1 MTKLEEVRSAK
12 SDTLKK
18 TLLECLDKSLGIVS
32 HACKKANTTRK
43 TFYQYCQEDADFK
56 SEVEDI
62 AEKAIDF
69 AESKLL
75 ESIKNGSDTATI
87 FYLKTKGKKRGYVER
102 SETELSGKTE
112 QIIRVRVQGETEDE

>member
-12 SDTLKK
+12 SDNLKK

-43 TFYQYCQEDADFK
+43 TFYQYCQEDANFK
-56 SEVEDI
+56 SEVDDI

>member
-1 MTKLEEVRSAK
+1 MTKLEKVRSAK

-43 TFYQYCQEDADFK
+43 TFYQYCQEDPDFK

-102 SETELSGKTE
+102 SEVDLSGAVKIKTVLIGHE
-112 QIIRVRVQGETEDE
+112 PPEGE

>member
-1 MTKLEEVRSAK
+1 MTKLEKVRSAK

-43 TFYQYCQEDADFK
+43 TFYQYCQEDANFK
-56 SEVEDI
+56 LEVDDI

-87 FYLKTKGKKRGYVER
+87 FYLKTKGKRRGYVER
-102 SETELSGKTE
+102 TETELSGKTE
-112 QIIRVRVQGETEDE
+112 QVIRVRVQGDDNE

>member
-1 MTKLEEVRSAK
+1 MTKSEEVRSAK

-56 SEVEDI
+56 SEVDDI

-69 AESKLL
+69 AESKLF

-87 FYLKTKGKKRGYVER
+87 FYLKTKGKKRGYIER
-102 SETELSGKTE
+102 TETELSGQVNMIKVGYGKSD
-112 QIIRVRVQGETEDE
+112 QD

>member
-1 MTKLEEVRSAK
+1 MTKLEKVRSAK

-43 TFYQYCQEDADFK
+43 TFYQYCQEDANFK
-56 SEVEDI
+56 LEVDDI

-87 FYLKTKGKKRGYVER
+87 FYLKTKGKRRGYVER
-102 SETELSGKTE
+102 TETEISGKTE
-112 QIIRVRVQGETEDE
+112 QVIRVRVQGDDNEE

>member
-1 MTKLEEVRSAK
+1 MTKLEKVRSAK

-43 TFYQYCQEDADFK
+43 TFYQYCQEDANFK
-56 SEVEDI
+56 LEVDDI

-87 FYLKTKGKKRGYVER
+87 FYLKTKGKRRGYVER
-102 SETELSGKTE
+102 TETELSGKTE
-112 QIIRVRVQGETEDE
+112 QVIRVRVQGDDNEE

>member
-56 SEVEDI
+56 SELTI
-62 AEKAIDF
+62 LQKRPLILQSLNYLSQ
-69 AESKLL
+69 SKM
-75 ESIKNGSDTATI
+75 
-87 FYLKTKGKKRGYVER
+87 V
-102 SETELSGKTE
+102 
-112 QIIRVRVQGETEDE
+112 QIQRLFFT